1 MNKHKIFTIA
11 FAFAFFAAAKAQKY
25 SEIYNSLP
33 NKTLDQAY
41 SILMEYQRANPHW
54 ANTYLQLGMIC
65 EKKLIE
71 TDPLRDIQTA
81 QYWADNAKLFFDT
94 FGVFY
99 SEGDARTNSEFYQNL
114 DIPASEGRIQDAD
127 IKTFV
132 AKHQRFCK
140 NFRDSVTMAYQALEE
155 SKGYYN
161 KCISTFKSICDNY
174 GNLND
179 MLLRHN
185 ATLKNILDTLG
196 SDIDHCVEAFAR
208 YKKTLEAYP
217 IRDYRQTY
225 EFKPIETFRL
235 DGLTNSDFYMDR
247 FTMWDYRKW
256 IDDVNQTLATDIL
269 PLRQRIDDINRQ
281 YEQGKQEYENNSP
294 FAAAAQEAYDEL
306 FIFQLGKYDNN
317 SLVREL
323 FSYLDDRRQLMLMA
337 HDSLALPFDTSA
349 VLLNRKMRHI
359 YRFSEQL
366 DETEKSLNAVGNSL
380 TPDRIARFSEFFNKN
395 YGGTQGLEK
404 YVSTETAFLDKI
416 FSEVLANFASYT
428 RNVERQRDK
437 LAYSVRGKGS
447 SVPLWVVKENDL
459 PTLKGPYIT
468 THIYYNLQGNPEYVA
483 GTKKNAGNVA
493 FVAKI
498 DEKNA
503 TIWLAELRNTEQIY
517 NMSVNGSGCVLAAK
531 QNGQSAIVYM
541 NQSGKEIRK
550 ISSNENV
557 PAVVDYDELANITYV
572 AYNGADGGT
581 KLCRIDEVNVW
592 TVVLKSFE
600 RIENIIEVADGILV
614 VGYNKGR
621 IVCGRINN
629 DGSIGKVSNIGFAGL
644 TLDRIFRASAQD
656 ICLFTRD
663 AQDKLQLTIVSDKG
677 EVKITSIRQ

>member
-1 MNKHKIFTIA
+1 MNKHKIFAIA

-33 NKTLDQAY
+33 DKTLDQAY

-99 SEGDARTNSEFYQNL
+99 SNGDAKANSEFYQNL
-114 DIPASEGRIQDAD
+114 DIPASDGRIQDAD

-161 KCISTFKSICDNY
+161 KCIGTFKLICDNY

-179 MLLRHN
+179 MLLRHD
-185 ATLKNILDTLG
+185 AALKNILDTLG
-196 SDIDHCVEAFAR
+196 SDIDRCVEAFAR
-208 YKKTLEAYP
+208 YKETLEAYP
-217 IRDYRQTY
+217 ICDYRQTY

-256 IDDVNQTLATDIL
+256 IDGVNQTLATDIL

-294 FAAAAQEAYDEL
+294 FAAGAQEAYDEL

-366 DETEKSLNAVGNSL
+366 CETEKALEAVGNSL

-416 FSEVLANFASYT
+416 FSEMLANFASYT

-437 LAYSVRGKGS
+437 PAYSVRRKGS
-447 SVPLWVVKENDL
+447 SVPLWVVRENDL

-468 THIYYNLQGNPEYVA
+468 TRIYYNLQGNPEYVA

-503 TIWLAELRNTEQIY
+503 TAWLTELKNTEQIY
-517 NMSVNGSGCVLAAK
+517 NMSVNGSGCVLAVR

-541 NQSGKEIRK
+541 NQNGKEIRK
-550 ISSNENV
+550 ISSNESV
-557 PAVVDYDELANITYV
+557 PSVVDYDELMNITYV
-572 AYNGADGGT
+572 AYNGINGGS
-581 KLCRIDEVNVW
+581 KLCRIDDINVW
-592 TVVLKSFE
+592 SIVLKSFE
-600 RIENIIEVADGILV
+600 RIESIIEVADGILV
-614 VGYNKGR
+614 VGYSGDK
-621 IVCGRINN
+621 IMCGRINN
-629 DGSIGKVSNIGFAGL
+629 DGSIEKVGNIGPAGL

-656 ICLFTRD
+656 ICLFIHD
-663 AQDKLQLTIVSDKG
+663 VQGKMQLAIVSDKG